1 MTIRVNLQI
10 QSIIT
15 EQSLVEDEINY
26 EVFGTILGVPVRIP
40 VPVEVIERLDRFLQ
54 GTHEEPPPRQTK
66 TRQPV
71 SPAGY
76 DIGIVDEVDDPAFR
90 QFLAED
96 DDV

>member
-15 EQSLVEDEINY
+15 EQSLVEDQVNY

-54 GTHEEPPPRQTK
+54 GAHEDPPPRSSQNQQT
-66 TRQPV
+66 TT
-71 SPAGY
+71 PAGY
-76 DIGIVDEVDDPAFR
+76 DIGIVGEVDDPAFR
-90 QFLAED
+90 QFLAEE

>member
-15 EQSLVEDEINY
+15 EQSLIEDEVNY
-26 EVFGTILGVPVRIP
+26 EIYGTVLGVPLRIP
-40 VPVEVIERLDRFLQ
+40 VPVEIIERLDRFLQ
-54 GTHEEPPPRQTK
+54 GAHEEPPPRSARGGQA
-66 TRQPV
+66 
-71 SPAGY
+71 SAPAGY

-96 DDV
+96 EDV

>member
-15 EQSLVEDEINY
+15 EQSLIEDEVTY
-26 EVFGTILGVPVRIP
+26 EIYGTVLGVPLRIP

-54 GTHEEPPPRQTK
+54 GAHDEPPPRS
-66 TRQPV
+66 TRNTQA
-71 SPAGY
+71 SAPAGY

-96 DDV
+96 EDV